1 MLANVFENSR
11 NICTKIHELDPAHF
25 LSPLGLARQACF
37 KKTGVKL
44 ELSTDIYMLM
54 MVQKGIRGGMS

>member
-25 LSPLGLARQACF
+25 LSALGLARQACF

-44 ELSTDIYMLM
+44 ELSTDIYLLM